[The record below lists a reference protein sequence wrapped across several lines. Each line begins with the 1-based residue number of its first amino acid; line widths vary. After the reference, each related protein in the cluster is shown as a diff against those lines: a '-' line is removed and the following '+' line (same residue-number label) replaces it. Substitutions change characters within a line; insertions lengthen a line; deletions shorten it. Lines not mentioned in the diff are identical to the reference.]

1 MLTIAQ
7 AVKRLRRH
15 GQMPPDGTVNVMDL
29 QKRFQPT
36 PAGSVKSLLT
46 KMFGSVG
53 GWSRPDANTVVLNNQ
68 IVTGGIDALGGWVE
82 VTLQRDGTVRFRGH
96 IHDSGFE
103 SYDFHIRAMIHVL
116 DNIALAMQRSGHV
129 SGTASSASRDA
140 DWDETVIHPLVA
152 SRFDQIQNCWIEVA
166 ENHTGGL
173 SGTIEDIASFA
184 LRWFGGALLIGS
196 TAGLVI
202 FAGAELGSLLATGSL
217 VPGARIAEG
226 LLWLTGP
233 YGTLY
238 ALAAEGV
245 ASLGS
250 RSRELSQAEY
260 DFAQPVFAG
269 MLPARNRLIL
279 TDTIGGDN
287 RAFTWP
293 RFDGKITINMGA
305 ESYDDPR
312 NYHIANG
319 SKKYGETFIHELVHA
334 WQIHYASMDVALLAD
349 AFASKVCEASGISPY
364 NYGAAGAP
372 FSDFNLEQQAKIVAN
387 WFIKYYKKDSNS
399 DNQGLNTPEATNDP
413 YFRYIEGNIRVGA
426 A

>member
-1 MLTIAQ
+1 M
-7 AVKRLRRH
+7 
-15 GQMPPDGTVNVMDL
+15 
-29 QKRFQPT
+29 
-36 PAGSVKSLLT
+36 KSLLP

-53 GWSRPDANTVVLNNQ
+53 GWSRPDANTVVLRNQ

-140 DWDETVIHPLVA
+140 DWDETGNHPLVA
-152 SRFDQIQNCWIEVA
+152 ARFDQIQNCWIEVA

-173 SGTIEDIASFA
+173 SGTLEDIASFA
-184 LRWFGGALLIGS
+184 LRWFGGTLLIGS
-196 TAGLVI
+196 TAGLLI
-202 FAGAELGSLLATGSL
+202 FAGVELGSLLATGSL

-226 LLWLTGP
+226 VLWLAGP

-269 MLPARNRLIL
+269 MLPARDLLIL
-279 TDTIGGDN
+279 TDTIGGGN
-287 RAFTWP
+287 RAFVWP

-305 ESYDDPR
+305 ESYDEPR
-312 NYHIANG
+312 NHRVANG

-334 WQIHYASMDVALLAD
+334 WQIHHASMNLALLAD
-349 AFASKVCEASGISPY
+349 AFASKVCEAGGVSPY
-364 NYGAAGAP
+364 KYGSAGPP
-372 FSDFNLEQQAKIVAN
+372 FSDFSLEQQAKIVAD
-387 WFIKYYKKDSNS
+387 WFIKYYKKDSNT
-399 DNQGLNTPEATNDP
+399 DNQGLNTTDATNDP